1 MALSKITTASITDA
15 NITTAK
21 IADTAITTAKITDAN
36 ITTAKVADDAV
47 TNAKVGDDIA
57 VGKFITKI
65 TASNDATVSFGS
77 SSITDDFDI
86 YDVVFDKLT
95 PTVNGTIF
103 CCRFGLDGAS
113 GLSTGNADYAYAMR
127 TTHLGLQSSGSAF
140 GVQFSLD
147 SNDNK
152 IPLHS
157 LHGLTDL
164 GTANGSG
171 FSGHFRFHNLR
182 STTSSVKKMIT
193 NIDLAMQGRFAYGST
208 FSDENFMGLFGASL
222 TTKVDEISF
231 HMLSGNINTGTLSL
245 YGIKL

>member
-1 MALSKITTASITDA
+1 MSKTTIPTGGLADA
-15 NITTAK
+15 AV
-21 IADTAITTAKITDAN
+21 TTAKITDAN

-65 TASNDATVSFGS
+65 TANNDATVSFGS

-86 YDVVFDKLT
+86 YDVIFHKVR
-95 PTVNGTIF
+95 PTASATVF

-113 GLSTGNADYAYAMR
+113 GLNTSNNYSYAMR
-127 TTHLGLQSSGSAF
+127 TTFMGSPTN
-140 GVQFSLD
+140 VYSLYFSRAPT
-147 SNDNK
+147 DNK
-152 IPLHS
+152 IALHS
-157 LHGLTDL
+157 LNGNTDL
-164 GTANGSG
+164 GSGNGSG
-171 FSGHFRFHNLR
+171 FSGHYRFHNLR
-182 STTSSVKKMIT
+182 SNEDLVRKTVT
-193 NIDLAMQGRFAYGST
+193 NVDLAMQGRLAYVHT
-208 FSDENFMGLFGASL
+208 FGYDNFMGAFGTSF

>member
-1 MALSKITTASITDA
+1 MSLARNLSKFKPSSSGLIETDD
-15 NITTAK
+15 I
-21 IADTAITTAKITDAN
+21 
-36 ITTAKVADDAV
+36 ADDAV

-86 YDVVFDKLT
+86 YDVVFHKVR
-95 PTVNGTIF
+95 PTANGTIL

-113 GLSTGNADYAYAMR
+113 GLSTGNTDYGYVMRNSFLGTPNNAY
-127 TTHLGLQSSGSAF
+127 GVAF
-140 GVQFSLD
+140 SID

-152 IPLHS
+152 IVLHA
-157 LHGLTDL
+157 LNANTDL
-164 GTANGSG
+164 GTGNGSG
-171 FSGHFRFHNLR
+171 FSGHYRFHNLR
-182 STTSSVKKMIT
+182 STEDLVRKTVT
-193 NIDLAMQGRFAYGST
+193 NIDLAMQGRFAYVST
-208 FSDENFMGLFGASL
+208 FIDDNFMGAFASSY